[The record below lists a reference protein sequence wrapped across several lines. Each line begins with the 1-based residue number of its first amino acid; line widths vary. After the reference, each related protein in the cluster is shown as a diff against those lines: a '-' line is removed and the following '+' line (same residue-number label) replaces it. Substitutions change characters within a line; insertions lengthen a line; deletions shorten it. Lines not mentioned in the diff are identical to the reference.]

1 MDFNF
6 TEEQL
11 LLRDTIRNFC
21 KKELTKQYVRW
32 LDENVSFIPQELWDK
47 IAELGYFG
55 IRIPKEYG
63 GAGMTFTDYI
73 VACEELATA
82 STAVA
87 FCAGLSQDFGG
98 DIISRL
104 GTSEQKKDL
113 LPRIAAGQLKFCLA
127 LTEPAGGTDILG
139 ALKTTAIKKGDS
151 FILNGQKV
159 FITGAHVADYI
170 LVIAITD
177 LKAAK
182 RSRALSIFIVDAKT
196 PGITVVPIRK
206 LGIHACGANEIF
218 LDNVSVPEENVL
230 GELNKGWN
238 HLLEI
243 LNPER
248 IITSVFSLGV
258 AKAAF
263 QDAMDYSLQRYA
275 FGKPIGQFQIIQHYL
290 VDMAIAIE
298 NAKNLIYK
306 CCWLY
311 EQGKPVHVE
320 STMSKIVAG
329 YASEIAAIKG
339 LEIFGGWGYTMEYD
353 MQRYFRDYKQMIFA
367 PIADEMAKNMLG
379 EWMGLPRSF

>member
-1 MDFNF
+1 MDFNL

-32 LDENVSFIPQELWDK
+32 LDENVTFIPQDLWDK

-55 IRIPKEYG
+55 LRIPKEYG

-73 VACEELATA
+73 VVCEELATA
-82 STAVA
+82 STAAA

-104 GTSEQKKDL
+104 GTSKQKKNL
-113 LPRIAAGQLKFCLA
+113 LPRIAAGKLKFCLA

-139 ALKTTAIKKGDS
+139 ALKTTALKNGDC

-159 FITGAHVADYI
+159 FITGAHVADYM
-170 LVIAITD
+170 LVVAITD
-177 LKAAK
+177 LKAEK

-196 PGITVVPIRK
+196 PGITVAPIRK
-206 LGIHACGANEIF
+206 LGIHACGANEVF

-230 GELNKGWN
+230 GELNKGWS
-238 HLLEI
+238 HLTEI

-248 IITSVFSLGV
+248 IITSTFSLGI
-258 AKAAF
+258 AKAAY

-298 NAKNLIYK
+298 NARNLIYK

-320 STMSKIVAG
+320 STMAKIVAG

-339 LEIFGGWGYTMEYD
+339 LEIFGGWGYSMEYD

>member
-11 LLRDTIRNFC
+11 LLRDTIKDFC

-32 LDENVSFIPQELWDK
+32 LDENVNFIPQELWDK

-55 IRIPKEYG
+55 LRIPKEYG

-104 GTSEQKKDL
+104 GTGKQKKDL
-113 LPRIAAGQLKFCLA
+113 LPRIAAGKLKFCLA

-139 ALKTTAIKKGDS
+139 ALKTTAIKKGGS

-159 FITGAHVADYI
+159 FITGAHVADYM
-170 LVIAITD
+170 LVVAITD
-177 LKAAK
+177 LKAEK

-238 HLLEI
+238 HLTEI

-248 IITSVFSLGV
+248 IITSTFSLGV
-258 AKAAF
+258 AKAAY

-298 NAKNLIYK
+298 NARNIIYK

-320 STMSKIVAG
+320 STMAKIVAG

-339 LEIFGGWGYTMEYD
+339 LEIFGGWGYSMEYD

>member
-139 ALKTTAIKKGDS
+139 ALKTTAIKQGDS

-230 GELNKGWN
+230 GELNKGWS

-298 NAKNLIYK
+298 NARNLIYK

-320 STMSKIVAG
+320 STMAKIVAG

-353 MQRYFRDYKQMIFA
+353 IQRYFRDYKQMIFA